1 MSPQPPESLAPN
13 PASHGHYFLYYPNKL
28 HAMRVEAH
36 HIEFNESEMGDL
48 EDDDS
53 DLYMRLE
60 HDDQLALM
68 KIRHALQT
76 AIITR

>member
-1 MSPQPPESLAPN
+1 
-13 PASHGHYFLYYPNKL
+13 
-28 HAMRVEAH
+28 MRVEAH